1 MIELIGFSM
10 SNYHSVVLMYLL
22 EKGIPFEERL
32 DDIVLADD
40 LSVAADGVL
49 QERLGDYFQK
59 SPVGKVPC
67 IATPDG
73 YLSETQIILDYLE
86 ETHPEVPLL
95 PSAPFARAK
104 ARELVRV
111 LDLHIELV
119 MRRLYPEA
127 FFGGRVDPQTR
138 AEVHALLI
146 KGIDGL
152 NRLTTLSPYAFG
164 NSFSM
169 VDCVAGIH
177 LPILMVVMA
186 NVYGESLAS
195 RVPNLAPYLATI
207 AQRPSCL
214 TATATI
220 RQKMAELGVLPPST
234 MTQAV

>member
-1 MIELIGFSM
+1 MIQLVGFSM

-40 LSVAADGVL
+40 ISAAGDEVL
-49 QERLGDYFQK
+49 KQRLGDYLRK

-67 IATPDG
+67 IVTPEG
-73 YLSETQIILDYLE
+73 NLSETQIILDYLE
-86 ETHPEVPLL
+86 EAHPDVPLL
-95 PSAPFARAK
+95 PNAPFARAK

-127 FFGGRVDPQTR
+127 FFGGNVGAEVR
-138 AEVHALLI
+138 AEVHELLI
-146 KGIDGL
+146 KGINGL

-164 NSFSM
+164 DTFTL
-169 VDCVAGIH
+169 VDCVAGVH
-177 LPILMVVMA
+177 LPILQAVMA
-186 NVYGESLAS
+186 EVYRERLGLLI
-195 RVPNLAPYLATI
+195 PNLERYLEKI
-207 AQRPSCL
+207 GQRPSHA

-220 RQKMAELGVLPPST
+220 RQQMVELGVLPSS
-234 MTQAV
+234 MAS